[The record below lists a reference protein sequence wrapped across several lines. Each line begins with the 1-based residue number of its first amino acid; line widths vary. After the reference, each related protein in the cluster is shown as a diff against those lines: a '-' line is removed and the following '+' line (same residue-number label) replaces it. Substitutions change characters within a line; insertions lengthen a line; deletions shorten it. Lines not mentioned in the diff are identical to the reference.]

1 MKLKIHFFIL
11 ILTFSSCVNKEKPS
25 KTNESIKTE
34 IKESKVETKPKTTTI
49 ETKYC
54 FIKNL
59 TEKNG
64 KNYIIADF
72 VDFLTDTK
80 AIEKAKQNGDAD
92 FDINKKGDTIYF
104 VYNDYYVSNI
114 NPKLRTLELIPDI
127 KIELWNY
134 PKDNGIFNAVNTN
147 ELKNHLS
154 AEPIMILKIK
164 NGIVIEMRE
173 QYVP

>member
-1 MKLKIHFFIL
+1 MKLKIHFLIL
-11 ILTFSSCVNKEKPS
+11 ILALSSCVDKEKQP
-25 KTNESIKTE
+25 KIDQSIITE
-34 IKESKVETKPKTTTI
+34 IKESKVELKPKNTTI

-64 KNYIIADF
+64 KNYIVTDF
-72 VDFLTDTK
+72 VDFLTHEK

-104 VYNDYYVSNI
+104 VYNDYYVSNV
-114 NPKLRTLELIPDI
+114 NSKLRTLELVSDI

-134 PKDNGIFNAVNTN
+134 PKNNGIFNKVNIN
-147 ELKNHLS
+147 EFKNHLS
-154 AEPIMILKIK
+154 NEPIMILKIK
-164 NGIVIEMRE
+164 NGIVTEMRE

>member
-1 MKLKIHFFIL
+1 MN
-11 ILTFSSCVNKEKPS
+11 TEKQP

-34 IKESKVETKPKTTTI
+34 IKESKVEQKTENKII

-64 KNYIIADF
+64 KNYIVVDF
-72 VDFLTDTK
+72 VDFLTDEK

-92 FDINKKGDTIYF
+92 FDVNKKGDTIYF

-127 KIELWNY
+127 RIELWNY
-134 PKDNGIFNAVNTN
+134 PKNNGIFNTVNIN
-147 ELKNHLS
+147 ELKDHLS
-154 AEPIMILKIK
+154 SEPIMILKIK